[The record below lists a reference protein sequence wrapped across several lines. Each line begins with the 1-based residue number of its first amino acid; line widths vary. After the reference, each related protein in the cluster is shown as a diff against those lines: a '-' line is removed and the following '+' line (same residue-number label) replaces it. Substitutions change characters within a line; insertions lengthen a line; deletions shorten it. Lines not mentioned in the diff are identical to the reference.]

1 MEGLL
6 ELRAGVKQ
14 LIGKG
19 WVEKDDLWGPLEM
32 KGGLLMVFSCKART

>member
-32 KGGLLMVFSCKART
+32 KGGAADGALMQS